1 MQGKEREYQR
11 SNIPTPEY
19 IQDTMSDNALPSFWI
34 VMGYTFAI
42 VVSIS
47 MFAYLFVFIPSA
59 CAGVMQTSG
68 GKITCGIEPGAYLFG
83 AAFVVILAYSTIK
96 LLKMLFPEILE
107 SCPICSL
114 ISKR

>member
-1 MQGKEREYQR
+1 
-11 SNIPTPEY
+11 
-19 IQDTMSDNALPSFWI
+19 MSDNALPSFWVI
-34 VMGYTFAI
+34 MGYTFAI

-68 GKITCGIEPGAYLFG
+68 GKITCGIEPGAYVFV
-83 AAFVVILAYSTIK
+83 AAFVVIIAYSKIK
-96 LLKMLFPEILE
+96 LLKMLFPAILE